1 MRPHKKIFYDLCPF
15 ETLFIPR
22 LLWRQKVN
30 KLNLNKSELGNF
42 QHDYFSWYV
51 IDKEVGEITMA
62 KTEEVWDIFTNV
74 LNARVERFED
84 KNSLSQFLVK
94 IPGLLKKFSST
105 IISKKSDSAQVC
117 KLWYWYYYLSI

>member
-1 MRPHKKIFYDLCPF
+1 
-15 ETLFIPR
+15 
-22 LLWRQKVN
+22 
-30 KLNLNKSELGNF
+30 
-42 QHDYFSWYV
+42 
-51 IDKEVGEITMA
+51 MA

-105 IISKKSDSAQVC
+105 IISKKSDSTQVC
-117 KLWYWYYYLSI
+117 KLWYYYRSNVPYFHE

>member
-1 MRPHKKIFYDLCPF
+1 
-15 ETLFIPR
+15 
-22 LLWRQKVN
+22 
-30 KLNLNKSELGNF
+30 
-42 QHDYFSWYV
+42 
-51 IDKEVGEITMA
+51 MA

-117 KLWYWYYYLSI
+117 KLWYYYLSNVPYFQE